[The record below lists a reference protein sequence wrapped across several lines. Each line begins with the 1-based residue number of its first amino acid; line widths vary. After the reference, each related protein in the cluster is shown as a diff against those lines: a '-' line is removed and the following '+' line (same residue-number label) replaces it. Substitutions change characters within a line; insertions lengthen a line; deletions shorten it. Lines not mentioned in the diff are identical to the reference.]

1 MKLTS
6 FCSLSNQCAKYAFK
20 PLFFMFPLSQEFGV
34 YRTGFNAPVQLSHT
48 GTCSSTAE
56 KEHIVKFPRKNLLNV
71 LAAHDENEHHV
82 SKEGTGWGDSVN
94 AALCVC
100 MAAHS

>member
-1 MKLTS
+1 
-6 FCSLSNQCAKYAFK
+6 
-20 PLFFMFPLSQEFGV
+20 MFPSPSSSVSLLRIW
-34 YRTGFNAPVQLSHT
+34 RTGFNAPVQLSRI

-56 KEHIVKFPRKNLLNV
+56 KEQIVKFARKNLLNV
-71 LAAHDENEHHV
+71 LAAHDENKYHV

-100 MAAHS
+100 TAAHS